1 MTAINHPV
9 YEGGEISVALWAADT
24 TFAERNLWH
33 LAIRYLSP
41 QDYLSKVGGTVK
53 VSNLMGGE
61 TDWFVIPH
69 SFGVAIAK
77 SLIEQKVAGL
87 SGFSEDGF
95 AKMVEWLIEMEE
107 ISDAM
112 SY

>member
-1 MTAINHPV
+1 MEVKHPI
-9 YEGGEISVALWAADT
+9 YEDGEIAAELWATDAT
-24 TFAERNLWH
+24 SAERNLWH

-41 QDYLSKVGGTVK
+41 PDYLRKDGGTVK
-53 VSNLMGGE
+53 VSNVMGGE
-61 TDWFVIPH
+61 TDWFVLPH

-87 SGFSEDGF
+87 SGFSEYGF
-95 AKMVEWLIEMEE
+95 ARMVEWLIEMSE

-112 SY
+112 CY